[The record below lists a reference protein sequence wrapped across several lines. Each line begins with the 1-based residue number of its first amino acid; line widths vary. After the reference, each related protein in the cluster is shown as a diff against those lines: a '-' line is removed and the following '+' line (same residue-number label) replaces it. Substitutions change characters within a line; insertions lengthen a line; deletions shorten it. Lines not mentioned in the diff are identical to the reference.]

1 MKKLKVL
8 DLFSGIGGFS
18 LGLERTGGFETVA
31 FCEIDK
37 FCQKVLKKH
46 WPDVPIY
53 NDVRSLE
60 YEGAVDVI
68 TGGFPC
74 QNLSS
79 LGDRTGLAG
88 NKSGLWK
95 NMAGHISKFRPKFV
109 IVENVPDLLRCD
121 GGGIDVVLGDLS
133 RLGYN
138 VWYGIIPMAVFGA
151 SHLRERLW
159 LLAYDPHSLDV
170 RAFCSILGR
179 KIAGAR
185 ATCWEQ
191 FKAQSGVARSRD
203 GVSNRMDRHSGL
215 GNTVY
220 PVIPQL
226 IGASV
231 LAAASEAA

>member
-1 MKKLKVL
+1 MEKLKVL

-31 FCEIDK
+31 FCEIDP

-53 NDVRSLE
+53 HDVRMLE
-60 YEGAVDVI
+60 HDGTVDVI

-88 NKSGLWK
+88 NKSGLWRE
-95 NMAGHISKFRPKFV
+95 MAGHISKYRPRFA

-121 GGGIDVVLGDLS
+121 GGGIDIVLRDLS
-133 RLGYN
+133 RLMYN
-138 VWYGIIPMAVFGA
+138 AWYDIIPMALFGA

-159 LLAYDPHSLDV
+159 LLAYDSDSFDV
-170 RAFCSILGR
+170 RSFREILGR
-179 KIAGAR
+179 EIARTRGA
-185 ATCWEQ
+185 CWEG
-191 FKAQSGVARSRD
+191 FKAQSGVARD
-203 GVSNRMDRHSGL
+203 CHGIPNRVDRESAL
-215 GNTVY
+215 GNTVF
-220 PVIPQL
+220 PHIPQI
-226 IGASV
+226 IGHAI
-231 LAAASEAA
+231 LAAEGRV

>member
-1 MKKLKVL
+1 MTKLKVL

-46 WPDVPIY
+46 WPDVPIH
-53 NDVRSLE
+53 NDVRTLE
-60 YEGAVDVI
+60 HDGPVDVI

-95 NMAGHISKFRPKFV
+95 NMAEHISAFLPSFV
-109 IVENVPDLLRCD
+109 LVENVPNLLRCD
-121 GGGIDVVLGDLS
+121 GGGIDIVLGDLS
-133 RLGYN
+133 GLGYN
-138 VWYGIIPMAVFGA
+138 AWHDILSMATFGA

-159 LLAYDPHSLDV
+159 LLAWNSNSLDV
-170 RAFCSILGR
+170 RSFCSILGR
-179 KIAGAR
+179 EIAGAR
-185 ATCWEQ
+185 LSSWER
-191 FKAQSGVARSRD
+191 FKTQSQLARD
-203 GVSNRMDRHSGL
+203 CHGIPDIVDRHSAL
-215 GNTVY
+215 GNAVY
-220 PVIPQL
+220 PQIPEM
-226 IGASV
+226 IGRAI
-231 LAAASEAA
+231 LEARAA

>member
-1 MKKLKVL
+1 MLKVL

-31 FCEIDK
+31 FCEIDT

-46 WPDVPIY
+46 WPDVPIF
-53 NDVRSLE
+53 NDVRNLD
-60 YEGAVDVI
+60 YDGAVDVI

-88 NKSGLWK
+88 HKSGLWK
-95 NMAGHISKFRPKFV
+95 NYAEHISKFRPKFA

-121 GGGIDVVLGDLS
+121 GGGIDVVLSDLS

-138 VWYGIIPMAVFGA
+138 AWYGIIPMAVFGA

-159 LLAYDPHSLDV
+159 LLAYDSDSFNV
-170 RAFCSILGR
+170 RSFCSILGR
-179 KIAGAR
+179 EIAITR
-185 ATCWEQ
+185 AACRER
-191 FKAQSGVARSRD
+191 FKTQSSVARDSH
-203 GVSNRMDRHSGL
+203 GVSNRVDRESCL

-220 PVIPQL
+220 PQIPEI
-226 IGASV
+226 IGYAI
-231 LAAASEAA
+231 LEAQQGGLK